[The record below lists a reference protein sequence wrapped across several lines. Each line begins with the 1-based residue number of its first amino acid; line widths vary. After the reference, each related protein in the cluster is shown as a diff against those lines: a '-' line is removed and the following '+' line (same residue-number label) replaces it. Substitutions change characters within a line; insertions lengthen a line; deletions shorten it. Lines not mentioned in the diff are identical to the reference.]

1 MREKVEELLPLD
13 PIAGRYRILE
23 KLGEGGM
30 GVVYRARD
38 ERLDR
43 DVALKVLS
51 PASANDPE
59 ARERLLHEARTASR
73 LNHPHICGVYDAGEM
88 GEQIYVAMELV
99 QGRSLKELA
108 AAELPALAET
118 IRYAIQVATGLA
130 HAHEH
135 GVIHHD
141 LKSANVIISADGR
154 AKIVDFG
161 FAVRRDDEVSENTQ
175 SQLSLDR
182 PGAIAGTLPYMAP
195 ELLKGQPADER
206 SDIWALGVVLYEL
219 TTGLQPF
226 RGSTTF
232 ELSSVILCGVPEAF
246 PATVPPGLRAIVH
259 RCLAKDSSERFQS
272 AAAVAAAL
280 DSLDA
285 EGMDAAKRPAKRG
298 KGRGGRI
305 RSLAVLPLHNLS
317 TDPEQEYFADGMTE
331 ALITELARIRALKV
345 ISRTST
351 MQYKATKKRMDLI
364 AEELGVDAVI
374 EGSVIRAGD
383 RVRITAQLVHAATDK
398 HLWAES
404 YDRELSEVLGLQS
417 EVARTIAEQ
426 IRVKLTPHEREQ
438 LKRPRKVMAE
448 VYESYLKGRFHFNKW
463 TVETVKKGIEYFQQA
478 LQLDPEYAPAY
489 AGIADCYNSLQFL
502 GLPSAEVGPKALK
515 AAIRAVA
522 LDPNLAAA
530 HAALGAVKFFH
541 DWDWAGAE
549 AEMQR
554 AIELDPG
561 SADAHQGYAY
571 LLTALGRHERAI
583 AEIER
588 AHELDPMAL
597 ATNVNLGW
605 RHYFARDYDRAIAR
619 LREALELD
627 SNFGNAFWC
636 MGICT
641 VQKKNFAEG
650 ILYLK
655 RAVMLYSGNAQPKGS
670 LGHAYGLAGKPAK
683 AQRLVDEL
691 VALAKTEYVSAWAI
705 AVIYIG
711 MGEKDRAFE
720 WLEKAFEDRNASLV
734 WLKVNPEFDPV
745 RGDARFGK
753 LLVRLNLE

>member
-1 MREKVEELLPLD
+1 MPPD
-13 PIAGRYRILE
+13 QIADRYKILE
-23 KLGEGGM
+23 KLGEGGI

-51 PASANDPE
+51 AASANDPE

-73 LNHPHICGVYDAGEM
+73 LNHPHICGVYDAGAM
-88 GEQIYVAMELV
+88 GDQIYVAMELV
-99 QGRSLKELA
+99 AGRSLKELSNGA
-108 AAELPALAET
+108 PLPIASV
-118 IRYAIQVATGLA
+118 IQYGDQVATGLA

-161 FAVRRDDEVSENTQ
+161 FAVRRTDEVSETTQ

-182 PGAIAGTLPYMAP
+182 SGAIAGTLPYMSP

-219 TTGLQPF
+219 ATGRQPF
-226 RGSTTF
+226 QGITTF

-246 PATVPPGLRAIVH
+246 PPTVPPGLRTIIH
-259 RCLAKDSSERFQS
+259 RCLAKESGERFQS
-272 AAAVAAAL
+272 AAEVAKAL
-280 DSLDA
+280 KSLDA
-285 EGMDAAKRPAKRG
+285 DGMDSARRPAKRG
-298 KGRGGRI
+298 KGKSGRI
-305 RSLAVLPLHNLS
+305 RSIAVLPLHNLS
-317 TDPEQEYFADGMTE
+317 PDPEQEYFADGMTE

-351 MQYKATKKRMDLI
+351 MQYKSVKMRMDLI
-364 AEELGVDAVI
+364 AQELGVDGVI

-398 HLWAES
+398 HIWAES
-404 YDRELSEVLGLQS
+404 YDRELSEVLSLQS
-417 EVARTIAEQ
+417 EVARTIAGQ
-426 IRVKLTPHEREQ
+426 IRVKLTAGEREHF
-438 LKRPRKVMAE
+438 KRPRKVMAE
-448 VYESYLKGRFHFNKW
+448 VYECYLKGRFHFNKW
-463 TVETVKKGIEYFQQA
+463 TVEAVKKGIEHFQQA
-478 LQLDPEYAPAY
+478 LQLDPDYAPAY
-489 AGIADCYNSLQFL
+489 AGIADCYNALQFL
-502 GLPSAEVGPKALK
+502 GLPSSEVGPKALK
-515 AAIRAVA
+515 AAVRAVA
-522 LDPNLAAA
+522 LDPTLAAA
-530 HAALGAVKFFH
+530 HAALGSVKFFH

-549 AEMQR
+549 REFQR

-571 LLTALGRHERAI
+571 LLTALGRHEKAI

-597 ATNVNLGW
+597 SENVNLGW
-605 RHYFARDYDRAIAR
+605 RYYFARDFDKAILR
-619 LREALELD
+619 LRETLELD

-636 MGICT
+636 MGLCY

-655 RAVMLYSGNAQPKGS
+655 RAVMLYSGNPQPKGS
-670 LGHAYGLAGKPAK
+670 LGHAYGLAGKNAK
-683 AQRLVDEL
+683 AQKIVDEL
-691 VALAKTEYVSAWAI
+691 VALAKTLYVSAWAVAI
-705 AVIYIG
+705 IYIG
-711 MGEKDRAFE
+711 MGDKNRAME
-720 WLEKAFEDRNASLV
+720 WLEKAYQDRNASLV
-734 WLKVNPEFDPV
+734 WLKVNPEFDPI
-745 RGDARFGK
+745 RSDTRFED
-753 LLVRLNLE
+753 LLQRMNLVE

>member
-1 MREKVEELLPLD
+1 MPSD
-13 PIAGRYRILE
+13 QIAERYKILE

-38 ERLDR
+38 ARLDR
-43 DVALKVLS
+43 EVALKVLS

-73 LNHPHICGVYDAGEM
+73 LNHPHICGVYDAGAM

-99 QGRSLKELA
+99 EGRSLKELSNGGPLEVA
-108 AAELPALAET
+108 SV
-118 IRYAIQVATGLA
+118 IRYGIQVAAGLA

-141 LKSANVIISADGR
+141 LKSANVIVSSDGR

-161 FAVRRDDEVSENTQ
+161 FAVRRADEVAENTQ

-182 PGAIAGTLPYMAP
+182 SGAIAGTLPYMAP
-195 ELLKGQPADER
+195 ELLRGQAADER
-206 SDIWALGVVLYEL
+206 SDIWALGVILYEL
-219 TTGLQPF
+219 ATGHQPF
-226 RGSTTF
+226 RGGTTF
-232 ELSSVILCGVPEAF
+232 ELSSTILCGVPEAF
-246 PATVPPGLRAIVH
+246 PPTVPPGLRSVTH
-259 RCLAKDSSERFQS
+259 RCLSKEPGERYQKAADVAK
-272 AAAVAAAL
+272 AL
-280 DSLDA
+280 ESLDG
-285 EGMDAAKRPAKRG
+285 EGMGTAKRPAKRG

-317 TDPEQEYFADGMTE
+317 PDPEQEYFADGMTE
-331 ALITELARIRALKV
+331 ALITELARIHALKV

-351 MQYKATKKRMDLI
+351 MQYKSVKMRMDLI
-364 AEELGVDAVI
+364 AQELGVDAVI
-374 EGSVIRAGD
+374 EGSVIRVGD

-404 YDRELSEVLGLQS
+404 YDRELSEVLTLQS
-417 EVARTIAEQ
+417 EVARAIAGQ
-426 IRVKLTPHEREQ
+426 IRVKLSPGEREHF
-438 LKRPRKVMAE
+438 KRPRKVMTE

-463 TVETVKKGIEYFQQA
+463 TVEAVKKGIEYFQQA
-478 LQLDPEYAPAY
+478 LQLDPDYAPAY

-502 GLPSAEVGPKALK
+502 GLPSSEVGPKALK

-522 LDPNLAAA
+522 LDPMLAAA

-541 DWDWAGAE
+541 DWDWTGAE
-549 AEMQR
+549 SELQR

-561 SADAHQGYAY
+561 SPDAHQGYAY
-571 LLTALGRHERAI
+571 LLTALARHEKAI

-605 RHYFARDYDRAIAR
+605 RYYFARDYDKSISR
-619 LREALELD
+619 LRETLELD

-636 MGICT
+636 MGICY

-655 RAVMLYSGNAQPKGS
+655 RAVMLYSGNPQPKGS
-670 LGHAYGLAGKPAK
+670 LGHAYALAGKTAK
-683 AQRLVDEL
+683 AQKIVDEL
-691 VALAKTEYVSAWAI
+691 LALAKTTYVSAWAI

-711 MGEKDRAFE
+711 MGEKDRAME
-720 WLEKAFEDRNASLV
+720 WLEKAYQDRNASLV
-734 WLKVNPEFDPV
+734 WLKVNPEFDPI
-745 RGDARFGK
+745 RSDARFK
-753 LLVRLNLE
+753 DLLARLNLAE